1 MLNFFDM
8 VGEALIS
15 ILDFFSLIGTFIS
28 NLVTGLITA
37 LSLLSGVATI
47 PVIFTGY
54 VPGIISSAILVFLTL
69 GIIKFVVGR

>member
-8 VGEALIS
+8 VGEALTS